1 MEDITD
7 VDHRHEKRIFKKLNN
22 ENLGDFHDLFVQS
35 DILLL
40 ADIFKIFRNKCIEI
54 CVLDPAHLLSARG
67 LAWQACLKEANKIRI
82 DMLLIVEK

>member
-35 DILLL
+35 DILWL
-40 ADIFKIFRNKCIEI
+40 ADIFKIF
-54 CVLDPAHLLSARG
+54 
-67 LAWQACLKEANKIRI
+67 
-82 DMLLIVEK
+82 